1 MSRPLVEFIHAPDM
15 PWNPAPL
22 SAARA
27 DVAHK
32 LLSHDGRT
40 GASSLLV
47 QYPAG
52 WRRDT
57 PEQLAAEEEIFVLDG
72 TLTINGENFGP
83 GDYTCLPRGFP
94 RHSAIAND
102 GAVAL
107 TFFSA
112 KPDAL
117 SAGQTY
123 DARAHVPRQSLYG
136 DGWDVDYA
144 GVNSPEIAGSGSRKK
159 LLRTDP
165 VTGDQTWLMGVIPS
179 YREKRVESHPVVQ
192 ECYMVWGEMSG
203 NTGLL
208 VTGSYFWRPPE
219 ILHGPYGTKTGA
231 IILSRTEGGSLT
243 VDYYDLDEP
252 FRHDPPHRVMVP
264 EDVAVYAQPKRPAQR
279 Y

>member
-15 PWNPAPL
+15 PWDNTPL
-22 SAARA
+22 SPARA

-32 LLSHDGRT
+32 LLSLDGDT

-47 QYPAG
+47 KYPAG
-52 WRRDT
+52 WQRT
-57 PEQLAAEEEIFVLDG
+57 APESLAAEEEIFVLDG
-72 TLTINGENFGP
+72 TLTLDGEDFGP
-83 GDYTCLPRGFP
+83 GDYTCLPKGYP
-94 RHSAIAND
+94 RQSAVSAD

-112 KPDAL
+112 KPVAL
-117 SAGQTY
+117 KNASSN
-123 DARAHVPRQSLYG
+123 DDHAHVPRQSLYG
-136 DGWDVDYA
+136 DGWDADYA

-219 ILHGPYGTKTGA
+219 ILHGPYGSKTGA

-252 FRHDPPHRVMVP
+252 FRHDPPHRVMVG
-264 EDVAVYAQPKRPAQR
+264 EEVAVYAQPKRPTPR

>member
-1 MSRPLVEFIHAPDM
+1 MRPWIEFIHAPDM
-15 PWNPAPL
+15 PWDQTALGPC
-22 SAARA
+22 RA

-32 LLSHDGRT
+32 LLSRDT
-40 GASSLLV
+40 ESGATSLLV

-52 WRRDT
+52 WRRNDVERLT
-57 PEQLAAEEEIFVLDG
+57 VEEEIYVLEGRLRISDE
-72 TLTINGENFGP
+72 TFGP
-83 GDYTCLPRGFP
+83 GDYTCLPKNFSRKNA
-94 RHSAIAND
+94 HSED

-107 TFFSA
+107 TFFSGV
-112 KPDAL
+112 PDTTD
-117 SAGQTY
+117 STDV
-123 DARAHVPRQSLYG
+123 DARAHVPRQSLHG
-136 DGWDVDYA
+136 DSWDIDYA

-208 VTGSYFWRPPE
+208 VEGSYFWRPKE
-219 ILHGPYGTKTGA
+219 LLHGPYGTKTGA

-243 VDYYDLDEP
+243 VDYYDLEEP
-252 FRHDPPHRVMVP
+252 FRHDPPHRVTVP
-264 EDVAVYAQPKRPAQR
+264 EEIAVYAQPKRPTQR